1 MCVMIIPGI
10 LHGQNGK
17 SSPYLCH
24 PLAWAFITA
33 SGLGDGVGNERD
45 PGGIPSCFRG
55 AVIFVHFLNLSTS
68 VSSSE
73 IRGGRLAHH
82 VGLSSG
88 FSGGHFYTKCLVLVS
103 HSINV
108 QDMIT
113 LVTVARLSCTCCFPT
128 SAC

>member
-1 MCVMIIPGI
+1 MARMGNPVPTCAILWPG
-10 LHGQNGK
+10 
-17 SSPYLCH
+17 
-24 PLAWAFITA
+24 PLLLPQGWGMELAMKETP
-33 SGLGDGVGNERD
+33 GD
-45 PGGIPSCFRG
+45 SQLLRG